1 MDLKQIESGTA
12 PCGLDCFNC
21 TVFVTNIT
29 EDIKAAIASERGM
42 TPEEVSCRGCRTEG
56 GCRLFK
62 GCKTLE
68 CVNTKQVRYCF
79 ECDGFPCGKL
89 QPASEGADQYPHN
102 FKLFNLCRMKAVGV
116 KSWAEKES
124 VSIREKYFKGTFIP
138 GTGPMLKRAGME

>member
-21 TVFVTNIT
+21 TVFETNIT
-29 EDIKAAIASERGM
+29 DEIQSAIALEMGIK
-42 TPEEVSCRGCRTEG
+42 PADVSCRGCRTEE

-68 CVNTKQVRYCF
+68 CVNTKNVTYCF
-79 ECDGFPCGKL
+79 ECDGFPCEKL
-89 QPASEGADQYPHN
+89 QPASQGADRYPHN
-102 FKLFNLCRMKAVGV
+102 FKLFNLCRMKVVGIEN
-116 KSWAEKES
+116 WAENES

-138 GTGPMLKRAGME
+138 GTGPIIDGDDTE